1 MNAHFFDLNTLITIN
16 SKVWIVENTN
26 PNTPLLRIS
35 KHEFNLIKKGVYKN
49 FNTKIKLSG
58 NDYWISEEIYN
69 NLKISCKNKKANI
82 ADLAFSMQEFMN
94 PEIIEKGD
102 YQIHIENIRHLK
114 NTQDN
119 IFIICSKNSKKAYE
133 PIIKKLEDKIKE
145 LGLSIKKY
153 FFISETFYNKDKA
166 EIVNAKT
173 KLLLQFLIGL
183 KIEDNSFINEEVER
197 YDGVTLYED
206 DANTIKILMNANDTL
221 HFLVNNTEET
231 LKEQIRNTIK
241 DKECEIIIKQVT
253 FNKANIFIDSK
264 VELQWRNIVRKFES
278 FHYDYLR
285 KFNESRTDID
295 SICKEYGIENYNI
308 DSEGRVNV
316 FTQDVDLSRKNLKKL
331 PLKFGKVMGNFYC
344 DSNQLETL
352 EGAPVSVS
360 LDFDCSS
367 NKLSNLDGCPKYV
380 GKGFFCSDN
389 NLTSLENSPE
399 GSLVYYCLNNNITNL
414 EGLNTKTI
422 NVLSLKGN
430 PIYKWWDLVNDVTKL
445 NDFIQLGIDSN
456 DPDFMNQEKIDY
468 IT

>member
-49 FNTKIKLSG
+49 FNIKIKLSG

-69 NLKISCKNKKANI
+69 NLKVSCKNKKANI

-114 NTQDN
+114 NTQDD

-133 PIIKKLEDKIKE
+133 PIIEKLEDKIKE

-166 EIVNAKT
+166 EIVNAKS

-183 KIEDNSFINEEVER
+183 KIEDNKFINEEVER

-206 DANTIKILMNANDTL
+206 DANTVKMLMNANDTL
-221 HFLVNNTEET
+221 HFLVNNTEEA
-231 LKEQIRNTIK
+231 LKEQIRTTIK

-278 FHYDYLR
+278 FQYDL
-285 KFNESRTDID
+285 F
-295 SICKEYGIENYNI
+295 
-308 DSEGRVNV
+308 
-316 FTQDVDLSRKNLKKL
+316 KK
-331 PLKFGKVMGNFYC
+331 V
-344 DSNQLETL
+344 
-352 EGAPVSVS
+352 
-360 LDFDCSS
+360 
-367 NKLSNLDGCPKYV
+367 
-380 GKGFFCSDN
+380 
-389 NLTSLENSPE
+389 
-399 GSLVYYCLNNNITNL
+399 
-414 EGLNTKTI
+414 
-422 NVLSLKGN
+422 
-430 PIYKWWDLVNDVTKL
+430 
-445 NDFIQLGIDSN
+445 
-456 DPDFMNQEKIDY
+456 
-468 IT
+468 

>member
-49 FNTKIKLSG
+49 FNIKIKLSG

-69 NLKISCKNKKANI
+69 NLKVSCKNKKANI

-102 YQIHIENIRHLK
+102 YQIHIENIRLLK
-114 NTQDN
+114 NTQDD

-133 PIIKKLEDKIKE
+133 PIIEKLEDKIKE

-166 EIVNAKT
+166 EIVNAKA

-183 KIEDNSFINEEVER
+183 KIEDNKFINEEVER
-197 YDGVTLYED
+197 YDEVTLYED
-206 DANTIKILMNANDTL
+206 DANTVKMLMNTNDTL
-221 HFLVNNTEET
+221 HFLVNNTEEA
-231 LKEQIRNTIK
+231 LKEQIRTTIK

-278 FHYDYLR
+278 FHYDL
-285 KFNESRTDID
+285 F
-295 SICKEYGIENYNI
+295 
-308 DSEGRVNV
+308 
-316 FTQDVDLSRKNLKKL
+316 KK
-331 PLKFGKVMGNFYC
+331 V
-344 DSNQLETL
+344 
-352 EGAPVSVS
+352 
-360 LDFDCSS
+360 
-367 NKLSNLDGCPKYV
+367 
-380 GKGFFCSDN
+380 
-389 NLTSLENSPE
+389 
-399 GSLVYYCLNNNITNL
+399 
-414 EGLNTKTI
+414 
-422 NVLSLKGN
+422 
-430 PIYKWWDLVNDVTKL
+430 
-445 NDFIQLGIDSN
+445 
-456 DPDFMNQEKIDY
+456 
-468 IT
+468 

>member
-49 FNTKIKLSG
+49 FNIKIKLSG

-69 NLKISCKNKKANI
+69 NLKVSCKNKKANI

-114 NTQDN
+114 NTQDD

-133 PIIKKLEDKIKE
+133 PIIEKLEDKIKE

-166 EIVNAKT
+166 EIVNAKA

-183 KIEDNSFINEEVER
+183 KIEDNKFINEEVER

-206 DANTIKILMNANDTL
+206 DANTVKMLMNTNDTL
-221 HFLVNNTEET
+221 HFLVNNTEEA
-231 LKEQIRNTIK
+231 LKEQIRTTIK

-264 VELQWRNIVRKFES
+264 IELQWRNIVRKFES
-278 FHYDYLR
+278 FQYDL
-285 KFNESRTDID
+285 F
-295 SICKEYGIENYNI
+295 
-308 DSEGRVNV
+308 
-316 FTQDVDLSRKNLKKL
+316 KK
-331 PLKFGKVMGNFYC
+331 V
-344 DSNQLETL
+344 
-352 EGAPVSVS
+352 
-360 LDFDCSS
+360 
-367 NKLSNLDGCPKYV
+367 
-380 GKGFFCSDN
+380 
-389 NLTSLENSPE
+389 
-399 GSLVYYCLNNNITNL
+399 
-414 EGLNTKTI
+414 
-422 NVLSLKGN
+422 
-430 PIYKWWDLVNDVTKL
+430 
-445 NDFIQLGIDSN
+445 
-456 DPDFMNQEKIDY
+456 
-468 IT
+468 

>member
-49 FNTKIKLSG
+49 FNIKIKLSG

-69 NLKISCKNKKANI
+69 NLKVSCKNKKANI

-114 NTQDN
+114 NTQDD

-133 PIIKKLEDKIKE
+133 PIIEKLEDKIKE

-166 EIVNAKT
+166 EIVNAKA

-183 KIEDNSFINEEVER
+183 KIEDNKFINEEVER

-206 DANTIKILMNANDTL
+206 DANTVKMLMNANDTL
-221 HFLVNNTEET
+221 HFLVNNTEEA
-231 LKEQIRNTIK
+231 LKEKIRTTIK

-264 VELQWRNIVRKFES
+264 IELQWRNIVRKFES
-278 FHYDYLR
+278 FQYDL
-285 KFNESRTDID
+285 F
-295 SICKEYGIENYNI
+295 
-308 DSEGRVNV
+308 
-316 FTQDVDLSRKNLKKL
+316 KK
-331 PLKFGKVMGNFYC
+331 V
-344 DSNQLETL
+344 
-352 EGAPVSVS
+352 
-360 LDFDCSS
+360 
-367 NKLSNLDGCPKYV
+367 
-380 GKGFFCSDN
+380 
-389 NLTSLENSPE
+389 
-399 GSLVYYCLNNNITNL
+399 
-414 EGLNTKTI
+414 
-422 NVLSLKGN
+422 
-430 PIYKWWDLVNDVTKL
+430 
-445 NDFIQLGIDSN
+445 
-456 DPDFMNQEKIDY
+456 
-468 IT
+468 

>member
-49 FNTKIKLSG
+49 FNIKIKLSG

-69 NLKISCKNKKANI
+69 NLKVSCKNKKANI

-114 NTQDN
+114 NTQDD

-133 PIIKKLEDKIKE
+133 PIIEKLEDKIKE

-183 KIEDNSFINEEVER
+183 KVEDNKFINEEVER

-206 DANTIKILMNANDTL
+206 DANTVKMLMNANDTL
-221 HFLVNNTEET
+221 HFLVNNTEEE
-231 LKEQIRNTIK
+231 LKEQIRTTIK

-278 FHYDYLR
+278 FQYDL
-285 KFNESRTDID
+285 F
-295 SICKEYGIENYNI
+295 
-308 DSEGRVNV
+308 
-316 FTQDVDLSRKNLKKL
+316 KK
-331 PLKFGKVMGNFYC
+331 V
-344 DSNQLETL
+344 
-352 EGAPVSVS
+352 
-360 LDFDCSS
+360 
-367 NKLSNLDGCPKYV
+367 
-380 GKGFFCSDN
+380 
-389 NLTSLENSPE
+389 
-399 GSLVYYCLNNNITNL
+399 
-414 EGLNTKTI
+414 
-422 NVLSLKGN
+422 
-430 PIYKWWDLVNDVTKL
+430 
-445 NDFIQLGIDSN
+445 
-456 DPDFMNQEKIDY
+456 
-468 IT
+468 

>member
-49 FNTKIKLSG
+49 FNIKVKLSG

-69 NLKISCKNKKANI
+69 NLKVSCKNKKANI

-114 NTQDN
+114 NTQDD

-133 PIIKKLEDKIKE
+133 PIIEKLEDKIKE

-183 KIEDNSFINEEVER
+183 KIEDNKFINEEVER

-206 DANTIKILMNANDTL
+206 DANTVKMLMNANDTL
-221 HFLVNNTEET
+221 HFLVNNTEEA
-231 LKEQIRNTIK
+231 LKEQIRTTIK

-278 FHYDYLR
+278 FQYDL
-285 KFNESRTDID
+285 F
-295 SICKEYGIENYNI
+295 
-308 DSEGRVNV
+308 
-316 FTQDVDLSRKNLKKL
+316 KK
-331 PLKFGKVMGNFYC
+331 V
-344 DSNQLETL
+344 
-352 EGAPVSVS
+352 
-360 LDFDCSS
+360 
-367 NKLSNLDGCPKYV
+367 
-380 GKGFFCSDN
+380 
-389 NLTSLENSPE
+389 
-399 GSLVYYCLNNNITNL
+399 
-414 EGLNTKTI
+414 
-422 NVLSLKGN
+422 
-430 PIYKWWDLVNDVTKL
+430 
-445 NDFIQLGIDSN
+445 
-456 DPDFMNQEKIDY
+456 
-468 IT
+468 

>member
-49 FNTKIKLSG
+49 FNIKIKLSG

-69 NLKISCKNKKANI
+69 NLKVSCKNKKANI

-114 NTQDN
+114 NTQDD

-133 PIIKKLEDKIKE
+133 PIIEKLEDKIKE

-183 KIEDNSFINEEVER
+183 KIEDNKFINEEVER

-206 DANTIKILMNANDTL
+206 DANTVKMLMNANDTL
-221 HFLVNNTEET
+221 HFLVNNTEEA
-231 LKEQIRNTIK
+231 LKEQIRTTIK

-264 VELQWRNIVRKFES
+264 IELQWRNIVRKFES
-278 FHYDYLR
+278 FQYDL
-285 KFNESRTDID
+285 F
-295 SICKEYGIENYNI
+295 
-308 DSEGRVNV
+308 
-316 FTQDVDLSRKNLKKL
+316 KK
-331 PLKFGKVMGNFYC
+331 V
-344 DSNQLETL
+344 
-352 EGAPVSVS
+352 
-360 LDFDCSS
+360 
-367 NKLSNLDGCPKYV
+367 
-380 GKGFFCSDN
+380 
-389 NLTSLENSPE
+389 
-399 GSLVYYCLNNNITNL
+399 
-414 EGLNTKTI
+414 
-422 NVLSLKGN
+422 
-430 PIYKWWDLVNDVTKL
+430 
-445 NDFIQLGIDSN
+445 
-456 DPDFMNQEKIDY
+456 
-468 IT
+468 

>member
-49 FNTKIKLSG
+49 FNIKIKLSG

-69 NLKISCKNKKANI
+69 NLKVSCKNKKANI

-114 NTQDN
+114 NTQDD

-133 PIIKKLEDKIKE
+133 PIIEKLEDKIKE

-166 EIVNAKT
+166 EIVNAKS

-183 KIEDNSFINEEVER
+183 KIEDNKFINEEVER

-206 DANTIKILMNANDTL
+206 DANTVKMLMNTNDTL
-221 HFLVNNTEET
+221 HFLVNNTEEA
-231 LKEQIRNTIK
+231 LKEQIRTTIK

-278 FHYDYLR
+278 FQYDL
-285 KFNESRTDID
+285 F
-295 SICKEYGIENYNI
+295 
-308 DSEGRVNV
+308 
-316 FTQDVDLSRKNLKKL
+316 KK
-331 PLKFGKVMGNFYC
+331 V
-344 DSNQLETL
+344 
-352 EGAPVSVS
+352 
-360 LDFDCSS
+360 
-367 NKLSNLDGCPKYV
+367 
-380 GKGFFCSDN
+380 
-389 NLTSLENSPE
+389 
-399 GSLVYYCLNNNITNL
+399 
-414 EGLNTKTI
+414 
-422 NVLSLKGN
+422 
-430 PIYKWWDLVNDVTKL
+430 
-445 NDFIQLGIDSN
+445 
-456 DPDFMNQEKIDY
+456 
-468 IT
+468 

>member
-49 FNTKIKLSG
+49 FNIKIKLSG

-69 NLKISCKNKKANI
+69 NLKVSCKNKKANI

-114 NTQDN
+114 NTQDD

-133 PIIKKLEDKIKE
+133 PIIEKLEDKIKE

-183 KIEDNSFINEEVER
+183 KIEDNKFINEEVER

-206 DANTIKILMNANDTL
+206 DANTVKMLMNANDTL
-221 HFLVNNTEET
+221 HFLVNNTEEE
-231 LKEQIRNTIK
+231 LKEQIRTTIK

-278 FHYDYLR
+278 FQYDL
-285 KFNESRTDID
+285 F
-295 SICKEYGIENYNI
+295 
-308 DSEGRVNV
+308 
-316 FTQDVDLSRKNLKKL
+316 KK
-331 PLKFGKVMGNFYC
+331 V
-344 DSNQLETL
+344 
-352 EGAPVSVS
+352 
-360 LDFDCSS
+360 
-367 NKLSNLDGCPKYV
+367 
-380 GKGFFCSDN
+380 
-389 NLTSLENSPE
+389 
-399 GSLVYYCLNNNITNL
+399 
-414 EGLNTKTI
+414 
-422 NVLSLKGN
+422 
-430 PIYKWWDLVNDVTKL
+430 
-445 NDFIQLGIDSN
+445 
-456 DPDFMNQEKIDY
+456 
-468 IT
+468 

>member
-49 FNTKIKLSG
+49 FNIKIKLSG

-69 NLKISCKNKKANI
+69 NLKVSCKNKKANI

-114 NTQDN
+114 NTQDD

-133 PIIKKLEDKIKE
+133 PIIEKLEDKIKE

-166 EIVNAKT
+166 EIVNAKA

-183 KIEDNSFINEEVER
+183 KIEDNKFINEEVER
-197 YDGVTLYED
+197 YDEVTLYED
-206 DANTIKILMNANDTL
+206 DANTVKMLMNTNDTL
-221 HFLVNNTEET
+221 HFLVNNTEEA
-231 LKEQIRNTIK
+231 LKEQIRTTIK

-278 FHYDYLR
+278 FQYDL
-285 KFNESRTDID
+285 F
-295 SICKEYGIENYNI
+295 
-308 DSEGRVNV
+308 
-316 FTQDVDLSRKNLKKL
+316 KK
-331 PLKFGKVMGNFYC
+331 V
-344 DSNQLETL
+344 
-352 EGAPVSVS
+352 
-360 LDFDCSS
+360 
-367 NKLSNLDGCPKYV
+367 
-380 GKGFFCSDN
+380 
-389 NLTSLENSPE
+389 
-399 GSLVYYCLNNNITNL
+399 
-414 EGLNTKTI
+414 
-422 NVLSLKGN
+422 
-430 PIYKWWDLVNDVTKL
+430 
-445 NDFIQLGIDSN
+445 
-456 DPDFMNQEKIDY
+456 
-468 IT
+468 

>member
-49 FNTKIKLSG
+49 FNIKIKLSG

-69 NLKISCKNKKANI
+69 NLKVSCKNKKANI

-114 NTQDN
+114 NTQDD

-133 PIIKKLEDKIKE
+133 PIIEKLEDKIKE

-183 KIEDNSFINEEVER
+183 KIEDNKFINEEVER

-206 DANTIKILMNANDTL
+206 DANTVKMLMNANDTL
-221 HFLVNNTEET
+221 HFLVNNTEEE
-231 LKEQIRNTIK
+231 LKEQIRTTIK
-241 DKECEIIIKQVT
+241 DKECEIITKQVT

-278 FHYDYLR
+278 FQYDL
-285 KFNESRTDID
+285 F
-295 SICKEYGIENYNI
+295 
-308 DSEGRVNV
+308 
-316 FTQDVDLSRKNLKKL
+316 KK
-331 PLKFGKVMGNFYC
+331 V
-344 DSNQLETL
+344 
-352 EGAPVSVS
+352 
-360 LDFDCSS
+360 
-367 NKLSNLDGCPKYV
+367 
-380 GKGFFCSDN
+380 
-389 NLTSLENSPE
+389 
-399 GSLVYYCLNNNITNL
+399 
-414 EGLNTKTI
+414 
-422 NVLSLKGN
+422 
-430 PIYKWWDLVNDVTKL
+430 
-445 NDFIQLGIDSN
+445 
-456 DPDFMNQEKIDY
+456 
-468 IT
+468 

>member
-49 FNTKIKLSG
+49 FNIKIKLSG

-69 NLKISCKNKKANI
+69 NLKVSCKNKKANI

-114 NTQDN
+114 NTQDD

-133 PIIKKLEDKIKE
+133 PIIEKLEDKIKE

-183 KIEDNSFINEEVER
+183 KIEDNKFINEEVER

-206 DANTIKILMNANDTL
+206 DANTVKMLMNTNDTL
-221 HFLVNNTEET
+221 HFLVNNTEEA
-231 LKEQIRNTIK
+231 LKEQIRTTIK

-264 VELQWRNIVRKFES
+264 IELQWRNIVRKFES
-278 FHYDYLR
+278 FQYDL
-285 KFNESRTDID
+285 F
-295 SICKEYGIENYNI
+295 
-308 DSEGRVNV
+308 
-316 FTQDVDLSRKNLKKL
+316 KK
-331 PLKFGKVMGNFYC
+331 V
-344 DSNQLETL
+344 
-352 EGAPVSVS
+352 
-360 LDFDCSS
+360 
-367 NKLSNLDGCPKYV
+367 
-380 GKGFFCSDN
+380 
-389 NLTSLENSPE
+389 
-399 GSLVYYCLNNNITNL
+399 
-414 EGLNTKTI
+414 
-422 NVLSLKGN
+422 
-430 PIYKWWDLVNDVTKL
+430 
-445 NDFIQLGIDSN
+445 
-456 DPDFMNQEKIDY
+456 
-468 IT
+468 

>member
-49 FNTKIKLSG
+49 FNIKIKLSG

-69 NLKISCKNKKANI
+69 NLKVSCKNKKANI

-114 NTQDN
+114 NTQDD

-133 PIIKKLEDKIKE
+133 PIIEKLEDKIKE

-166 EIVNAKT
+166 EIVNAKA

-183 KIEDNSFINEEVER
+183 KIEDNKFINEEVER

-206 DANTIKILMNANDTL
+206 DANTVKMLMNANDTL
-221 HFLVNNTEET
+221 HFLVNNTEEA
-231 LKEQIRNTIK
+231 LKEQIRTTIK

-278 FHYDYLR
+278 FQYDL
-285 KFNESRTDID
+285 F
-295 SICKEYGIENYNI
+295 
-308 DSEGRVNV
+308 
-316 FTQDVDLSRKNLKKL
+316 KK
-331 PLKFGKVMGNFYC
+331 V
-344 DSNQLETL
+344 
-352 EGAPVSVS
+352 
-360 LDFDCSS
+360 
-367 NKLSNLDGCPKYV
+367 
-380 GKGFFCSDN
+380 
-389 NLTSLENSPE
+389 
-399 GSLVYYCLNNNITNL
+399 
-414 EGLNTKTI
+414 
-422 NVLSLKGN
+422 
-430 PIYKWWDLVNDVTKL
+430 
-445 NDFIQLGIDSN
+445 
-456 DPDFMNQEKIDY
+456 
-468 IT
+468 

>member
-49 FNTKIKLSG
+49 FNIKVKLSG

-69 NLKISCKNKKANI
+69 NLKVSCKNKKANI

-114 NTQDN
+114 NTQDD

-133 PIIKKLEDKIKE
+133 PIIEKLEDKIKE
-145 LGLSIKKY
+145 FGLTIKKY

-166 EIVNAKT
+166 EIVNAKS

-183 KIEDNSFINEEVER
+183 KIEDNKFINEEVER

-206 DANTIKILMNANDTL
+206 DANTVKMLMNANDTL
-221 HFLVNNTEET
+221 HFLVNNTEEA
-231 LKEQIRNTIK
+231 LKEQIRTTIK

-278 FHYDYLR
+278 FQYDL
-285 KFNESRTDID
+285 F
-295 SICKEYGIENYNI
+295 
-308 DSEGRVNV
+308 
-316 FTQDVDLSRKNLKKL
+316 KK
-331 PLKFGKVMGNFYC
+331 V
-344 DSNQLETL
+344 
-352 EGAPVSVS
+352 
-360 LDFDCSS
+360 
-367 NKLSNLDGCPKYV
+367 
-380 GKGFFCSDN
+380 
-389 NLTSLENSPE
+389 
-399 GSLVYYCLNNNITNL
+399 
-414 EGLNTKTI
+414 
-422 NVLSLKGN
+422 
-430 PIYKWWDLVNDVTKL
+430 
-445 NDFIQLGIDSN
+445 
-456 DPDFMNQEKIDY
+456 
-468 IT
+468 

>member
-49 FNTKIKLSG
+49 FNIKVKLSG

-69 NLKISCKNKKANI
+69 NLKVSCKNKKANI

-114 NTQDN
+114 NTQDD

-133 PIIKKLEDKIKE
+133 PIIEKLEDKIKE
-145 LGLSIKKY
+145 FGLTIKKY

-183 KIEDNSFINEEVER
+183 KIEDNKFINEEVER

-206 DANTIKILMNANDTL
+206 DANTVKMLMNANDTL
-221 HFLVNNTEET
+221 HFLVNNTEEA
-231 LKEQIRNTIK
+231 LKEQIRTTIK

-264 VELQWRNIVRKFES
+264 IELQWRNIVRKFES
-278 FHYDYLR
+278 FQYDL
-285 KFNESRTDID
+285 F
-295 SICKEYGIENYNI
+295 
-308 DSEGRVNV
+308 
-316 FTQDVDLSRKNLKKL
+316 KK
-331 PLKFGKVMGNFYC
+331 V
-344 DSNQLETL
+344 
-352 EGAPVSVS
+352 
-360 LDFDCSS
+360 
-367 NKLSNLDGCPKYV
+367 
-380 GKGFFCSDN
+380 
-389 NLTSLENSPE
+389 
-399 GSLVYYCLNNNITNL
+399 
-414 EGLNTKTI
+414 
-422 NVLSLKGN
+422 
-430 PIYKWWDLVNDVTKL
+430 
-445 NDFIQLGIDSN
+445 
-456 DPDFMNQEKIDY
+456 
-468 IT
+468 

>member
-49 FNTKIKLSG
+49 FNIKIKLSG

-69 NLKISCKNKKANI
+69 NLKVSCKNKKANI

-114 NTQDN
+114 NTQDD

-133 PIIKKLEDKIKE
+133 PIIEKLEDKIKE

-183 KIEDNSFINEEVER
+183 KIEDNKFINEEVKR

-206 DANTIKILMNANDTL
+206 DANTVKMLMNANDTL
-221 HFLVNNTEET
+221 HFLVNNTEEA
-231 LKEQIRNTIK
+231 LKEQIRTTIK

-278 FHYDYLR
+278 FQYDL
-285 KFNESRTDID
+285 F
-295 SICKEYGIENYNI
+295 
-308 DSEGRVNV
+308 
-316 FTQDVDLSRKNLKKL
+316 KK
-331 PLKFGKVMGNFYC
+331 V
-344 DSNQLETL
+344 
-352 EGAPVSVS
+352 
-360 LDFDCSS
+360 
-367 NKLSNLDGCPKYV
+367 
-380 GKGFFCSDN
+380 
-389 NLTSLENSPE
+389 
-399 GSLVYYCLNNNITNL
+399 
-414 EGLNTKTI
+414 
-422 NVLSLKGN
+422 
-430 PIYKWWDLVNDVTKL
+430 
-445 NDFIQLGIDSN
+445 
-456 DPDFMNQEKIDY
+456 
-468 IT
+468 

>member
-49 FNTKIKLSG
+49 FNIKIKLSG

-69 NLKISCKNKKANI
+69 NLKVSCKNKKANI

-114 NTQDN
+114 NTQDD

-133 PIIKKLEDKIKE
+133 PIIEKLEDKIKE

-183 KIEDNSFINEEVER
+183 KIEDNKFINEEVER

-206 DANTIKILMNANDTL
+206 DANTVKMLMNTNDTL
-221 HFLVNNTEET
+221 HFLVNNTEEA
-231 LKEQIRNTIK
+231 LKEQIRTTIK

-278 FHYDYLR
+278 FQYDL
-285 KFNESRTDID
+285 F
-295 SICKEYGIENYNI
+295 
-308 DSEGRVNV
+308 
-316 FTQDVDLSRKNLKKL
+316 KK
-331 PLKFGKVMGNFYC
+331 V
-344 DSNQLETL
+344 
-352 EGAPVSVS
+352 
-360 LDFDCSS
+360 
-367 NKLSNLDGCPKYV
+367 
-380 GKGFFCSDN
+380 
-389 NLTSLENSPE
+389 
-399 GSLVYYCLNNNITNL
+399 
-414 EGLNTKTI
+414 
-422 NVLSLKGN
+422 
-430 PIYKWWDLVNDVTKL
+430 
-445 NDFIQLGIDSN
+445 
-456 DPDFMNQEKIDY
+456 
-468 IT
+468 

>member
-49 FNTKIKLSG
+49 FNIKIKLSG

-69 NLKISCKNKKANI
+69 NLKVSCKNKKANI

-114 NTQDN
+114 NTQDD

-133 PIIKKLEDKIKE
+133 PIIEKLEDKIKE

-166 EIVNAKT
+166 EIVNAKA

-183 KIEDNSFINEEVER
+183 KIEDNKFINEEVER
-197 YDGVTLYED
+197 YDEVTLYED
-206 DANTIKILMNANDTL
+206 DANTVKMLMNANDTL
-221 HFLVNNTEET
+221 HFLVNNTEEE
-231 LKEQIRNTIK
+231 LKEQIRTTIK

-278 FHYDYLR
+278 FQYDL
-285 KFNESRTDID
+285 F
-295 SICKEYGIENYNI
+295 
-308 DSEGRVNV
+308 
-316 FTQDVDLSRKNLKKL
+316 KK
-331 PLKFGKVMGNFYC
+331 V
-344 DSNQLETL
+344 
-352 EGAPVSVS
+352 
-360 LDFDCSS
+360 
-367 NKLSNLDGCPKYV
+367 
-380 GKGFFCSDN
+380 
-389 NLTSLENSPE
+389 
-399 GSLVYYCLNNNITNL
+399 
-414 EGLNTKTI
+414 
-422 NVLSLKGN
+422 
-430 PIYKWWDLVNDVTKL
+430 
-445 NDFIQLGIDSN
+445 
-456 DPDFMNQEKIDY
+456 
-468 IT
+468 

>member
-49 FNTKIKLSG
+49 FNIKIKLSG

-69 NLKISCKNKKANI
+69 NLKVSCKNKKANI

-114 NTQDN
+114 NTQDD

-133 PIIKKLEDKIKE
+133 PIIEKLEDKIKE

-166 EIVNAKT
+166 EIVNAKA

-183 KIEDNSFINEEVER
+183 KIEDNKFINEEVKR

-206 DANTIKILMNANDTL
+206 DANTVKMLMNANDTL
-221 HFLVNNTEET
+221 HFLVNNTEEA
-231 LKEQIRNTIK
+231 LKEQIRTTIK

-278 FHYDYLR
+278 FQYDL
-285 KFNESRTDID
+285 F
-295 SICKEYGIENYNI
+295 
-308 DSEGRVNV
+308 
-316 FTQDVDLSRKNLKKL
+316 KK
-331 PLKFGKVMGNFYC
+331 V
-344 DSNQLETL
+344 
-352 EGAPVSVS
+352 
-360 LDFDCSS
+360 
-367 NKLSNLDGCPKYV
+367 
-380 GKGFFCSDN
+380 
-389 NLTSLENSPE
+389 
-399 GSLVYYCLNNNITNL
+399 
-414 EGLNTKTI
+414 
-422 NVLSLKGN
+422 
-430 PIYKWWDLVNDVTKL
+430 
-445 NDFIQLGIDSN
+445 
-456 DPDFMNQEKIDY
+456 
-468 IT
+468 

>member
-49 FNTKIKLSG
+49 FNIKIKLSG

-82 ADLAFSMQEFMN
+82 ADLTFSMQEFMN

-114 NTQDN
+114 NTQDD

-145 LGLSIKKY
+145 LGLTIKKY

-183 KIEDNSFINEEVER
+183 KIEDNKFINEEVER

-206 DANTIKILMNANDTL
+206 DANTVKMLMNANDTL
-221 HFLVNNTEET
+221 HFLVNNTEEE
-231 LKEQIRNTIK
+231 LKEQIRTTIK

-264 VELQWRNIVRKFES
+264 VELQWRNIVRKFEI
-278 FHYDYLR
+278 FQY
-285 KFNESRTDID
+285 
-295 SICKEYGIENYNI
+295 
-308 DSEGRVNV
+308 
-316 FTQDVDLSRKNLKKL
+316 DLSKK
-331 PLKFGKVMGNFYC
+331 V
-344 DSNQLETL
+344 
-352 EGAPVSVS
+352 
-360 LDFDCSS
+360 
-367 NKLSNLDGCPKYV
+367 
-380 GKGFFCSDN
+380 
-389 NLTSLENSPE
+389 
-399 GSLVYYCLNNNITNL
+399 
-414 EGLNTKTI
+414 
-422 NVLSLKGN
+422 
-430 PIYKWWDLVNDVTKL
+430 
-445 NDFIQLGIDSN
+445 
-456 DPDFMNQEKIDY
+456 
-468 IT
+468 

>member
-49 FNTKIKLSG
+49 FNIKIKLSG

-69 NLKISCKNKKANI
+69 NLKVSCKNKKANI

-114 NTQDN
+114 NTQDD

-133 PIIKKLEDKIKE
+133 PIIEKLEDKIKE

-166 EIVNAKT
+166 EIVNAKA

-183 KIEDNSFINEEVER
+183 KIEDNKFINEEVER

-206 DANTIKILMNANDTL
+206 DANTVKMLMNANDTL
-221 HFLVNNTEET
+221 HFLVNNTEEA
-231 LKEQIRNTIK
+231 LKEQIRTTIK

-264 VELQWRNIVRKFES
+264 IELQWRNIVRKFES
-278 FHYDYLR
+278 FQYDL
-285 KFNESRTDID
+285 F
-295 SICKEYGIENYNI
+295 
-308 DSEGRVNV
+308 
-316 FTQDVDLSRKNLKKL
+316 KK
-331 PLKFGKVMGNFYC
+331 V
-344 DSNQLETL
+344 
-352 EGAPVSVS
+352 
-360 LDFDCSS
+360 
-367 NKLSNLDGCPKYV
+367 
-380 GKGFFCSDN
+380 
-389 NLTSLENSPE
+389 
-399 GSLVYYCLNNNITNL
+399 
-414 EGLNTKTI
+414 
-422 NVLSLKGN
+422 
-430 PIYKWWDLVNDVTKL
+430 
-445 NDFIQLGIDSN
+445 
-456 DPDFMNQEKIDY
+456 
-468 IT
+468 

>member
-49 FNTKIKLSG
+49 FNIKIKLSG

-69 NLKISCKNKKANI
+69 NLKVSCKNKKANI

-114 NTQDN
+114 NTQDD

-133 PIIKKLEDKIKE
+133 PIIEKLEDKIKE

-166 EIVNAKT
+166 EIVNAKS

-183 KIEDNSFINEEVER
+183 KIEDSKFINEEVER

-206 DANTIKILMNANDTL
+206 DANTVKMLMNANDTL
-221 HFLVNNTEET
+221 HFLVNNTEEA
-231 LKEQIRNTIK
+231 LKEQIRTTIK

-278 FHYDYLR
+278 FQYDL
-285 KFNESRTDID
+285 F
-295 SICKEYGIENYNI
+295 
-308 DSEGRVNV
+308 
-316 FTQDVDLSRKNLKKL
+316 KK
-331 PLKFGKVMGNFYC
+331 V
-344 DSNQLETL
+344 
-352 EGAPVSVS
+352 
-360 LDFDCSS
+360 
-367 NKLSNLDGCPKYV
+367 
-380 GKGFFCSDN
+380 
-389 NLTSLENSPE
+389 
-399 GSLVYYCLNNNITNL
+399 
-414 EGLNTKTI
+414 
-422 NVLSLKGN
+422 
-430 PIYKWWDLVNDVTKL
+430 
-445 NDFIQLGIDSN
+445 
-456 DPDFMNQEKIDY
+456 
-468 IT
+468 

>member
-49 FNTKIKLSG
+49 FNIKIKLSG

-69 NLKISCKNKKANI
+69 NLKVSCKNKKANI

-114 NTQDN
+114 NTQDD

-133 PIIKKLEDKIKE
+133 PIIEKLEDKIKE
-145 LGLSIKKY
+145 LGLCIKKY

-183 KIEDNSFINEEVER
+183 KIEDNKFINEEVER

-206 DANTIKILMNANDTL
+206 DANTVKMLMNANDTL
-221 HFLVNNTEET
+221 HFLVNNTEEE
-231 LKEQIRNTIK
+231 LKEQIRTTIK
-241 DKECEIIIKQVT
+241 DKECEIITKQVT

-278 FHYDYLR
+278 FQYDL
-285 KFNESRTDID
+285 F
-295 SICKEYGIENYNI
+295 
-308 DSEGRVNV
+308 
-316 FTQDVDLSRKNLKKL
+316 KK
-331 PLKFGKVMGNFYC
+331 V
-344 DSNQLETL
+344 
-352 EGAPVSVS
+352 
-360 LDFDCSS
+360 
-367 NKLSNLDGCPKYV
+367 
-380 GKGFFCSDN
+380 
-389 NLTSLENSPE
+389 
-399 GSLVYYCLNNNITNL
+399 
-414 EGLNTKTI
+414 
-422 NVLSLKGN
+422 
-430 PIYKWWDLVNDVTKL
+430 
-445 NDFIQLGIDSN
+445 
-456 DPDFMNQEKIDY
+456 
-468 IT
+468 

>member
-49 FNTKIKLSG
+49 FNIKIKLSG

-69 NLKISCKNKKANI
+69 NLKVSCKNKKANI

-114 NTQDN
+114 NTQDD

-133 PIIKKLEDKIKE
+133 PIIEKLEDKIKE

-183 KIEDNSFINEEVER
+183 KVEDNKFINEEVER

-206 DANTIKILMNANDTL
+206 DANTVKMLMNANDTL
-221 HFLVNNTEET
+221 HFLVNNTEEE
-231 LKEQIRNTIK
+231 LKEQIRTTIK
-241 DKECEIIIKQVT
+241 DKECEIITKQVT

-278 FHYDYLR
+278 FQYDL
-285 KFNESRTDID
+285 F
-295 SICKEYGIENYNI
+295 
-308 DSEGRVNV
+308 
-316 FTQDVDLSRKNLKKL
+316 KK
-331 PLKFGKVMGNFYC
+331 V
-344 DSNQLETL
+344 
-352 EGAPVSVS
+352 
-360 LDFDCSS
+360 
-367 NKLSNLDGCPKYV
+367 
-380 GKGFFCSDN
+380 
-389 NLTSLENSPE
+389 
-399 GSLVYYCLNNNITNL
+399 
-414 EGLNTKTI
+414 
-422 NVLSLKGN
+422 
-430 PIYKWWDLVNDVTKL
+430 
-445 NDFIQLGIDSN
+445 
-456 DPDFMNQEKIDY
+456 
-468 IT
+468 

>member
-49 FNTKIKLSG
+49 FNIKIKLSG

-69 NLKISCKNKKANI
+69 NLKVSCKNKKANI

-114 NTQDN
+114 NTQDD

-133 PIIKKLEDKIKE
+133 PIIEKLEDKIKE

-183 KIEDNSFINEEVER
+183 KIEDNKFINEEVER

-206 DANTIKILMNANDTL
+206 DANTVKMLMNANDTL
-221 HFLVNNTEET
+221 HFLVNNTEEA
-231 LKEQIRNTIK
+231 LKEQIRTTIK

-278 FHYDYLR
+278 FQYDL
-285 KFNESRTDID
+285 F
-295 SICKEYGIENYNI
+295 
-308 DSEGRVNV
+308 
-316 FTQDVDLSRKNLKKL
+316 KK
-331 PLKFGKVMGNFYC
+331 V
-344 DSNQLETL
+344 
-352 EGAPVSVS
+352 
-360 LDFDCSS
+360 
-367 NKLSNLDGCPKYV
+367 
-380 GKGFFCSDN
+380 
-389 NLTSLENSPE
+389 
-399 GSLVYYCLNNNITNL
+399 
-414 EGLNTKTI
+414 
-422 NVLSLKGN
+422 
-430 PIYKWWDLVNDVTKL
+430 
-445 NDFIQLGIDSN
+445 
-456 DPDFMNQEKIDY
+456 
-468 IT
+468 